1 MLSPT
6 GEAVSGNGPKDEG
19 QGDPAPTDSEL
30 SARLRRLETQIDRK
44 RPPAAPDPSPRPGSS
59 DRSSLGQAMTLS
71 TEFIA
76 GVIAGG
82 ILGWL
87 FDHFLGTKPWGM
99 IVFVLLGFVT
109 GIYNIMRLSGFTG
122 AKERPKDRKG
132 P

>member
-1 MLSPT
+1 M
-6 GEAVSGNGPKDEG
+6 SGNDPKDEG
-19 QGDPAPTDSEL
+19 QGDRAAPTDSEL

-44 RPPAAPDPSPRPGSS
+44 RPPAAPDLSPRPGSS

-87 FDHFLGTKPWGM
+87 CDHFLGTKPWGM

-109 GIYNIMRLSGFTG
+109 GVYNIMRLSGFSG
-122 AKERPKDRKG
+122 AKDRPKDRKG

>member
-1 MLSPT
+1 
-6 GEAVSGNGPKDEG
+6 
-19 QGDPAPTDSEL
+19 
-30 SARLRRLETQIDRK
+30 
-44 RPPAAPDPSPRPGSS
+44 
-59 DRSSLGQAMTLS
+59 MTLS

-87 FDHFLGTKPWGM
+87 CDHFLGTKPWGM

-109 GIYNIMRLSGFTG
+109 GVYNIMRLSGFSG
-122 AKERPKDRKG
+122 AKDRPKDRKG